1 MTGTVI
7 ERRRC
12 ADDSRS
18 ARRRIFPRFF
28 TSPTFLVSGPSTTSP
43 RCNPRS
49 ARLSLARL
57 IFVFWVSHSVVR
69 AADWKPAAG
78 PLMTRWAKDVSPEKS
93 HPEYPRPQMVRS
105 TPWIDLNGLWDYAIR
120 PTKDDRPRQFD
131 GSILVPFPIESA
143 LSGVMRRISP
153 EQRLWYR
160 RSFSVPQASHGNR
173 ILLHFDAVDW
183 EAAVWIDQKRI
194 GVHRG
199 GYSPFT
205 FDVSDAVVPGKRH
218 DLIVSVWD
226 PSDSGTQP
234 RGKQVLK
241 PRGSRYTPTTGIWQ
255 TVWLETVG
263 QAYFR
268 DISLEPDAAGSKMT
282 VATDLAGPTAA
293 CVVTAEIEIDQQGGS
308 KARRTRIAAASGHAG
323 KTLTLSIPPG
333 QVRPWSPETPFL
345 YDIEVRLTSRDGQV
359 LDAVKGYFALRSIAV
374 SRGPDVR
381 TSRILLN
388 GKPIFLIGPLDQ
400 GFWPDGL
407 YTAATDE
414 AMRFDL
420 ETIKRLGF
428 NLVRKHVKIEP
439 ARWYYWCDRLGLVV
453 FQDMPNGDQSSRKRS
468 EIKRSVE
475 SARQFDAELKEMI
488 DSRRQF
494 PCIVA
499 WVAFNEGWG
508 QFDTVRVSR
517 WIKDPRSKP
526 PRHCRQRVER
536 LSGRRH
542 PRHPRLSRAVR
553 AARRSGAGGRFG
565 GIRRARLASFW
576 TFMGGQE
583 ELGLLDVHK
592 PGNADCGV
600 PASRDEAR
608 ASGRLAAVGRSLY
621 ADDRYRDRSERLDDI
636 RPRVAQNGRSQGA
649 RGQQAADRDDSRALK
664 PPKT

>member
-1 MTGTVI
+1 
-7 ERRRC
+7 
-12 ADDSRS
+12 
-18 ARRRIFPRFF
+18 
-28 TSPTFLVSGPSTTSP
+28 
-43 RCNPRS
+43 
-49 ARLSLARL
+49 
-57 IFVFWVSHSVVR
+57 
-69 AADWKPAAG
+69 
-78 PLMTRWAKDVSPEKS
+78 
-93 HPEYPRPQMVRS
+93 MVRS

-153 EQRLWYR
+153 EERVWYR

-183 EAAVWIDQKRI
+183 EATVWIDQKRI

-218 DLIVSVWD
+218 DLVVSVWD

-263 QAYFR
+263 QTYFR
-268 DISLEPDAAGSKMT
+268 DISLEPDAAGSKVT
-282 VATDLAGPTAA
+282 LATDLAGPTAA
-293 CVVTAEIEIDQQGGS
+293 RVVTAKIEIDQPGGPKPGRS
-308 KARRTRIAAASGHAG
+308 RIAAASGHAG

-345 YDIEVRLTSRDGQV
+345 YEIEVRLTSRDGQV
-359 LDAVKGYFALRSIAV
+359 LDAVKSYFALRSIAV
-374 SRGPDVR
+374 SRGPDVG

-517 WIKDPRSKP
+517 WIKDHDPSRLVIAASGWNDFPVGDIHDIHAYPGPSAP
-526 PRHCRQRVER
+526 P
-536 LSGRRH
+536 GD
-542 PRHPRLSRAVR
+542 PVR
-553 AARRSGAGGRFG
+553 AAVLGEFG
-565 GIRRARLASFW
+565 GLGLPVSGHLWAAKKNWGYLTFTNGETLTAAYLRLA
-576 TFMGGQE
+576 TKLE
-583 ELGLLDVHK
+583 PLV
-592 PGNADCGV
+592 
-600 PASRDEAR
+600 ASRL
-608 ASGRLAAVGRSLY
+608 SAAVYTQTTDIETEVNGLMTY
-621 ADDRYRDRSERLDDI
+621 DRELLKMDAAKVRAANKRLI
-636 RPRVAQNGRSQGA
+636 EMIPA
-649 RGQQAADRDDSRALK
+649 R
-664 PPKT
+664 